1 MGYALRPPGNN
12 LVREVRTVTYKELKR
27 QVEAVQSRLT
37 PAFVEGA
44 VNTLLRQGE
53 DVGGGVN
60 AFRLVKH
67 LLGNPPL
74 RDVEVT
80 WAYDRLKPAFRITFE
95 QIPSLYYFEGD

>member
-1 MGYALRPPGNN
+1 VA
-12 LVREVRTVTYKELKR
+12 YKELR
-27 QVEAVQSRLT
+27 QQVEALKRQLT

-44 VNTLLRQGE
+44 VGALLRQGE
-53 DVGGGVN
+53 DIGGGIN

-67 LLGNPPL
+67 LLGNPQL

-80 WAYDRLKPAFRITFE
+80 WAYDRLKPAFRIAFE